1 MVLTILFAVSLTR
14 LRYRKAETGIYRFL
28 FFLPNVLSTIIIA
41 IIWNFMLDPNFGVL
55 NPILKMIGLGKYI
68 PETGWT
74 YEHPIAVITFVA
86 SWCGIGLFMLVMITA
101 IDGISQELYESARI
115 DGAGEWQQ
123 LRYITMPAVWRQTK
137 FMVITILYQSF
148 AANFGM
154 VQAMM
159 GDAVNEKNVVMGMF
173 VYKHSFDSL
182 YPQVGY
188 SYAAAMIMLVITVS
202 VSLLANKL
210 MSKGEDDGE

>member
-1 MVLTILFAVSLTR
+1 
-14 LRYRKAETGIYRFL
+14 
-28 FFLPNVLSTIIIA
+28 
-41 IIWNFMLDPNFGVL
+41 
-55 NPILKMIGLGKYI
+55 
-68 PETGWT
+68 
-74 YEHPIAVITFVA
+74 
-86 SWCGIGLFMLVMITA
+86 
-101 IDGISQELYESARI
+101 
-115 DGAGEWQQ
+115 
-123 LRYITMPAVWRQTK
+123 
-137 FMVITILYQSF
+137 
-148 AANFGM
+148 
-154 VQAMM
+154 MM